1 MSFRI
6 KRDDIVEVITGSDR
20 GIRGKVLAVFPDK
33 NRVIVEGVNLVKKHQ
48 RVRQVRGGQEGGI
61 IEREA
66 PIHISNVML
75 VDPKSDRPTRIGS
88 QTTDDGVKQRI
99 AKRSGTPL

>member
-6 KRDDIVEVITGSDR
+6 KRDDVVEVIAGKDR
-20 GIRGKVLAVFPDK
+20 GIRGKVLAVYPAK
-33 NRVIVEGVNLVKKHQ
+33 SRILVEGVNLVKRHQ

-75 VDPKSDRPTRIGS
+75 VDPKTDRPTRIGS
-88 QTTDDGVKQRI
+88 QVTPDGVKQRI
-99 AKRSGTPL
+99 AKRSGTPV